1 MSPEVTDIAAG
12 RILNFGLFFSH
23 MQPSLEFSTF
33 RFFLLAFLP
42 LPPLLFQE
50 LPGEFGTF
58 YLLFFSPFGLAKII
72 VDCPIIESVLYPIP
86 AFVDSLSCRFFFTF
100 WIFVFSLWRC
110 RRVSKVLGFE
120 EFHNFLTVNCS
131 IVESVSCPIP
141 AFIDSLSCR
150 YFTFWN
156 YFLFC
161 GGGIRVPKVFRV

>member
-1 MSPEVTDIAAG
+1 MPIFPSFPFLEHLSFLVRLNETMENEHRRRRSDGGGSCSAHFFLQSTLLFCLWCFPQMSPEVTDIAAG

-72 VDCPIIESVLYPIP
+72 VDCPIIESV
-86 AFVDSLSCRFFFTF
+86 FVPNSC
-100 WIFVFSLWRC
+100 
-110 RRVSKVLGFE
+110 
-120 EFHNFLTVNCS
+120 
-131 IVESVSCPIP
+131 
-141 AFIDSLSCR
+141 
-150 YFTFWN
+150 
-156 YFLFC
+156 FC
-161 GGGIRVPKVFRV
+161 